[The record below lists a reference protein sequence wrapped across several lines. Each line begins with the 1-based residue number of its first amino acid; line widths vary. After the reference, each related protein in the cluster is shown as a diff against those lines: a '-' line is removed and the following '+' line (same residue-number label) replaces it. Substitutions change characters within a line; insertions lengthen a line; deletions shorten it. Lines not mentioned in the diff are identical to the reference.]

1 MTRLEHASLLD
12 PANQRP
18 LSRGVGAAAHI
29 GGLVIGRAILEPGWR
44 WSEDVK
50 PIVGTEWCEV
60 HHLQLIVSGRLAV
73 GLADADEVDE
83 FVAGDLID
91 IVPGHDAWVVGDE
104 PCDLID
110 LSGNS
115 AQFGVP
121 ASLARQVVT
130 MLMSDIVDSTP
141 TAARLGDARWRQ
153 TLGDHNRIIR
163 REIERFRGRE
173 LDTTGDG
180 FFVAFDSA
188 ASGVAAAIAAQ
199 GALADHAA
207 SAGFAPSVRIGL
219 HTADATRR
227 GNDYSGVGVHVQRHT
242 LALADADEIVVSRA
256 TLDEAGGVE
265 HTNPRSATLK
275 GVAAPVEVAS
285 LSWS

>member
-188 ASGVAAAIAAQ
+188 A
-199 GALADHAA
+199 GAVHCARAVRDAVKRLDLQ
-207 SAGFAPSVRIGL
+207 VRIGV
-219 HTADATRR
+219 HTGEIEVTVDGVR
-227 GNDYSGVGVHVQRHT
+227 GIAIH
-242 LALADADEIVVSRA
+242 ALARIMSAAGASEILVSPVTRA
-256 TLDEAGGVE
+256 LTEGTDLRYVE
-265 HTNPRSATLK
+265 RGPHSLK
-275 GVAAPVEVAS
+275 GIAAPMDLFAVE
-285 LSWS
+285 